1 MAGCTKIELFEL
13 KDESMRNAL
22 ITALL
27 CLVLASP
34 LQAESYPYGPSHW
47 VGTWRSWAPS
57 RPAGG
62 LPRTGTTRYI
72 SLEGADIRLIPPTT
86 AAKIRADWV
95 DYSVTLRFRVID
107 STGTGPLQTMTRRG
121 HMESRYGIL
130 GVSYYFEPTIR
141 AARCGFRLTASP
153 APPKGATYRLEA
165 FPRGLTI
172 CNGVFDFLTTSTG
185 TLVPG

>member
-1 MAGCTKIELFEL
+1 
-13 KDESMRNAL
+13 MRNAL

-57 RPAGG
+57 RPAA
-62 LPRTGTTRYI
+62 LPPTGWRYI

-86 AAKIRADWV
+86 PAEIRADWV

-107 STGTGPLQTMTRRG
+107 SAGTGPLQTMTRRG
-121 HMESRYGIL
+121 AMESRTGVL
-130 GVSYYFEPTIR
+130 TVSYYVEPTIR
-141 AARCGFRLTASP
+141 AARCGFLLTARPS
-153 APPKGATYRLEA
+153 PPKGSAYRLEA
-165 FPRGLTI
+165 FPRGATI

-185 TLVPG
+185 TLVPA